1 VFFHVPRVAPV
12 TPTCT
17 AIGGDGIPAQCGGCH
32 GHCLP
37 STTQKKSK
45 LMGKK
50 AMDASPI
57 SDGVFLRLEKEKE
70 AAFT

>member
-45 LMGKK
+45 LMGEE
-50 AMDASPI
+50 
-57 SDGVFLRLEKEKE
+57 SDGCIPNGVFLRLEKEKE